1 MSVKVI
7 GDKALERELENRFG
21 TQAMLKVQ
29 DRALIAGAKVIVE
42 EVKKTTKAI
51 KRYGRIN

>member
-29 DRALIAGAKVIVE
+29 R
-42 EVKKTTKAI
+42 
-51 KRYGRIN
+51 